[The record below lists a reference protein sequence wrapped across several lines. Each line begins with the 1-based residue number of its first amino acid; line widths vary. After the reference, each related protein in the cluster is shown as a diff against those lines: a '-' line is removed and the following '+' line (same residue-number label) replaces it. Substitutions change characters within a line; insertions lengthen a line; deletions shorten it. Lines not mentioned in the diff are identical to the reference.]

1 MRSEKQRQRQ
11 REQQRRKRERRRE
24 HARQTLALLAGE
36 LDRPS
41 LSGLLIDFAEPLRAL
56 CPEDGGR
63 EAPREVYEEL
73 LHVGALVWNAAEAYG
88 GERLARELAGAAARL
103 TPLTPAAPERVRSV
117 LLQLAH
123 RRRTRFLH
131 EPRYIRGVE
140 VLEEGGG
147 EWRVLVASCLVPS
160 DTEVRPS
167 AVLDPSAEEHFI
179 V

>member
-41 LSGLLIDFAEPLRAL
+41 LSGMLIEFAEPLRAL
-56 CPEDGGR
+56 CLEDAGR
-63 EAPREVYEEL
+63 EAYEEL
-73 LHVGALVWNAAEAYG
+73 LHVGALVWNAAEAYE

-103 TPLTPAAPERVRSV
+103 TPLTSAPPERVRSA

-123 RRRTRFLH
+123 RRLTRFLH

-140 VLEEGGG
+140 VLQEGAG
-147 EWRVLVASCLVPS
+147 EWRVLVASCLLPG
-160 DTEVRPS
+160 DAEVRPS
-167 AVLDPSAEEHFI
+167 ALRDAGAQEHFI

>member
-56 CPEDGGR
+56 LAEDAGR
-63 EAPREVYEEL
+63 EAYEEL
-73 LHVGALVWNAAEAYG
+73 LHVGALVWNAAGAYA
-88 GERLARELAGAAARL
+88 GERLARELAGVALRL
-103 TPLTPAAPERVRSV
+103 STLSGAPPERVRAV
-117 LLQLAH
+117 LLQLAQ
-123 RRRTRFLH
+123 RRHTRFQG

-140 VLEEGGG
+140 VLQEGGG
-147 EWRVLVASCLVPS
+147 EWRVLVASCLLPG
-160 DTEVRPS
+160 DAEVRPS
-167 AVLDPSAEEHFI
+167 LLQDAGAQEHFI